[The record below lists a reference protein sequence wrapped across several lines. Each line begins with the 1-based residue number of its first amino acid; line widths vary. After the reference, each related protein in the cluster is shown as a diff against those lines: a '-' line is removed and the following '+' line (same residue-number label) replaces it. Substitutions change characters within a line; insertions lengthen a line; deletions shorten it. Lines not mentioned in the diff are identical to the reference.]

1 MGAHKMLGRPSHH
14 LFVQVFGVEPHPVD
28 QKGVANA
35 GIIDPVSIFFPLA
48 AADGIEVLWHLGC
61 LGDHD
66 ISWQAGIDRQ
76 RNPVA
81 GNGGSG
87 AEIGHIP
94 FCVDPSIGTA
104 GTGAFHWMPHYV
116 GQRLFQGFRHGDI
129 PFLHLPAVVG
139 GAVVHQR
146 QSNVAHPNPSLT
158 AQSSAAPLW
167 PRTAAH

>member
-1 MGAHKMLGRPSHH
+1 MLGRPSHH

-48 AADGIEVLWHLGC
+48 AADGIEVLRHLGC

-104 GTGAFHWMPHYV
+104 GTGCPTTWASAFSRV
-116 GQRLFQGFRHGDI
+116 
-129 PFLHLPAVVG
+129 
-139 GAVVHQR
+139 
-146 QSNVAHPNPSLT
+146 
-158 AQSSAAPLW
+158 SATVTSRFCTCQPW
-167 PRTAAH
+167 